1 MLRYQLLLAL
11 LVSTF
16 LGAFAFQPLLPQS
29 TRALKL
35 QRCGVLQLA
44 SQAFKPQKTQW
55 IVRKA
60 SSMSFLPQQ
69 TQKIDSSS
77 LRNFHVHELSNEQ
90 RRRKVMDLVL
100 AIGARDATLGSAM
113 AAFYLLLG
121 YSPSHFPV
129 SIWLLS
135 CIAVRIMTED
145 NGFPGWVM
153 DHLNKETDESSWSMS
168 WRDRIV
174 RWTDAPLKPKVQ
186 AEVQDDKEKDANMG
200 LMKYALILFFLLG
213 GNSEP

>member
-77 LRNFHVHELSNEQ
+77 LRNFHMQELSNEQ

-129 SIWLLS
+129 RLVVRGGGRSMRGDSTISIWLLS
-135 CIAVRIMTED
+135 CIAVRIMTE
-145 NGFPGWVM
+145 GTAHCSRVVGR
-153 DHLNKETDESSWSMS
+153 L
-168 WRDRIV
+168 
-174 RWTDAPLKPKVQ
+174 
-186 AEVQDDKEKDANMG
+186 
-200 LMKYALILFFLLG
+200 
-213 GNSEP
+213 